1 LGKANLQTNNRPRPA
16 PVGVTTDGANRSRA
30 HPTADDDIF
39 PPNNFTSCMHST
51 NSTSEASEMKFDV
64 RIGKLTR
71 QIEIQRNGPNQFA
84 IVPDDRA
91 RLDTKL
97 VDRKIDD
104 TKIDAVEVAPN
115 TYSILVNGRAF
126 EAIVIPAAEGVL
138 VRCAGREVHAIVSDP
153 RAWRGGRGTLFGAE
167 GKQKVTAPMPGK
179 VVRVLVSA
187 GDTVEANQ
195 GLVVVEAM
203 KMQNEIRAPKAGTIE
218 RIFISEGQAVAAGE
232 ALVTIN

>member
-1 LGKANLQTNNRPRPA
+1 
-16 PVGVTTDGANRSRA
+16 
-30 HPTADDDIF
+30 
-39 PPNNFTSCMHST
+39 
-51 NSTSEASEMKFDV
+51 MKFDV
-64 RIGKLTR
+64 RIGTLTR
-71 QIEIQRNGPNQFA
+71 QIEIQRSGPNQFA
-84 IVPDDRA
+84 VVSDDRTH
-91 RLDTKL
+91 LDT
-97 VDRKIDD
+97 KIDD

-126 EAIVIPAAEGVL
+126 EAIVVPAAEGVL
-138 VRCAGREVHAIVSDP
+138 VRCAGREFHAIVSDP
-153 RAWRGGRGTLFGAE
+153 RAWRGGRGPLFGAE

-218 RIFISEGQAVAAGE
+218 RIFISEGQAVAAGDG
-232 ALVTIN
+232 LVTIN

>member
-1 LGKANLQTNNRPRPA
+1 
-16 PVGVTTDGANRSRA
+16 
-30 HPTADDDIF
+30 
-39 PPNNFTSCMHST
+39 
-51 NSTSEASEMKFDV
+51 MKFDV
-64 RIGKLTR
+64 CIGRLTR
-71 QIEIQRNGPNQFA
+71 QIEILRTGPNQFA
-84 IVPDDRA
+84 IVTDDCA
-91 RLDTKL
+91 HLDTKL
-97 VDRKIDD
+97 VDTKIDD

-126 EAIVIPAAEGVL
+126 EAIVIPTAEGVL
-138 VRCAGREVHAIVSDP
+138 VRFAGREFHAIVSDP

-167 GKQKVTAPMPGK
+167 GKQQVSAPMPGK

-203 KMQNEIRAPKAGTIE
+203 KMQNEIRAPKAGTID
-218 RIFISEGQAVAAGE
+218 RIFISEGQAVAAGD